1 MAVHRDSTGE
11 RRVSR
16 AARQVELIDFE
27 PAPTDFAAE
36 AIHGLGSE
44 PKTLPCKLFYD
55 KRGSELFERICSL
68 PEYYPTRTEIGIMRR
83 YRDDIVAS
91 LGSRIQLV
99 ELGSGS
105 SLKTQI
111 LLDALVAPASYVPVD
126 ISRDHL
132 WESAERIQAAYPEL
146 PVQAVCADYMESFEV
161 PAPARPAER
170 RGVFFPGS
178 TIGNFHEPDA
188 RQFLGRIADLV
199 GPGGGLLI
207 GVDLRKAPATLVA
220 AYDDSQGVTA
230 EFNLN
235 LLYRLNREADS
246 DFVVEQFDHRS
257 VWNDAMGR
265 VEMHL
270 VSRVEQ
276 NVRIAGEIFHLD
288 AGEPIRTEC
297 AYKYELRQFADLAER
312 FEVRQV
318 WVDDR
323 QRFSVQYLVVPD
335 DGGARCGNDAG
346 TGATPK
352 VL

>member
-1 MAVHRDSTGE
+1 MSGTVNKVD
-11 RRVSR
+11 
-16 AARQVELIDFE
+16 LIDLE

-36 AIHGLGSE
+36 AIRGLGSE

-55 KRGSELFERICSL
+55 KRGSELFERICTL

-83 YRDDIVAS
+83 HRDEIVAR
-91 LGSRIQLV
+91 LGPRIQLV

-111 LLDALVAPASYVPVD
+111 LLDALVDPASYVPVD

-161 PAPARPAER
+161 PAPARSAER
-170 RGVFFPGS
+170 RVVFFPGS

-188 RQFLGRIADLV
+188 RRFLGRIADLL

-207 GVDLRKAPATLVA
+207 GADLRKEEATLVA

-235 LLYRLNREADS
+235 VLHRLNREADS
-246 DFVVEQFDHRS
+246 DFVVEQFYHRS

-265 VEMHL
+265 IEMHL
-270 VSRVEQ
+270 VSRVAQ
-276 NVRIAGEIFHLD
+276 RVRVAGETFPLA

-297 AYKYELRQFADLAER
+297 AYKYRLSQFAELAER

-323 QRFSVQYLVVPD
+323 QRFSVQYLSVPD
-335 DGGARCGNDAG
+335 DGSAHRGTHAG
-346 TGATPK
+346 TGAAPK

>member
-1 MAVHRDSTGE
+1 VSRAVHRVDL
-11 RRVSR
+11 VD
-16 AARQVELIDFE
+16 LE

-36 AIHGLGSE
+36 AIRGLGSV

-83 YRDDIVAS
+83 YRDDIVAL
-91 LGSRIQLV
+91 LGPRIQLV

-105 SLKTQI
+105 SLKTRI
-111 LLDALVAPASYVPVD
+111 LLDALDAPASYVPVD

-132 WESAERIQAAYPEL
+132 WESAQSIQAAYPEL

-161 PAPARPAER
+161 PASARPEQR
-170 RGVFFPGS
+170 RVVFFPGS

-188 RQFLGRIADLV
+188 RRFLARIADLL

-207 GVDLRKAPATLVA
+207 GADLRKDAATLVA

-235 LLYRLNREADS
+235 VLHRLNREAAS
-246 DFVVEQFDHRS
+246 DFVVEQFFHRS
-257 VWNDAMGR
+257 VWNDTMGR
-265 VEMHL
+265 IEMHL
-270 VSRVEQ
+270 VSRAPQ
-276 NVRIAGEIFHLD
+276 RVRVAGETFQLA

-297 AYKYELRQFADLAER
+297 AYKYRLSQFAELAEG

-335 DGGARCGNDAG
+335 DGGARGGTHAR
-346 TGATPK
+346 TGAAPK

>member
-1 MAVHRDSTGE
+1 M
-11 RRVSR
+11 SR
-16 AARQVELIDFE
+16 TSPRVELIDLE
-27 PAPTDFAAE
+27 PAPADLADE
-36 AIHGLGSE
+36 AIRGLAAL

-55 KRGSELFERICSL
+55 KRGSELFEKICEL

-83 YRDDIVAS
+83 YLDEIVAA
-91 LGSRIQLV
+91 LGPRIQLV

-105 SLKTQI
+105 SVKTEI
-111 LLDALVAPASYVPVD
+111 LLDALVAPVSYVPVD

-132 WESAERIQAAYPEL
+132 WESAERINATYPGV
-146 PVQAVCADYMESFEV
+146 PVQAVCADYLEPFEV
-161 PAPARPAER
+161 PAPALPAER
-170 RGVFFPGS
+170 RVVFFPGS

-188 RQFLGRIADLV
+188 RRFLARIARLV

-207 GVDLRKAPATLVA
+207 GADLRKDAATLVA

-235 LLYRLNREADS
+235 LLHRLNREADS
-246 DFVVEQFDHRS
+246 DFVVDRFAHRS

-276 NVRIAGEIFHLD
+276 QVRVAGVSFQFA

-297 AYKYELRQFADLAER
+297 AYKYDLVQFAALAEH
-312 FEVRQV
+312 FEVRNV
-318 WVDDR
+318 WTDDQR
-323 QRFSVQYLVVPD
+323 RFSVQYLVVPD
-335 DGGARCGNDAG
+335 DGSARGGADAG
-346 TGATPK
+346 TGAASK